1 MRIDVTRPVKCPWF
15 DDLAKAYLL
24 DSIMYGIGPAG
35 LFERR
40 FEHAVLQFGAVVQA
54 MGITENCKHSAHPLI

>member
-1 MRIDVTRPVKCPWF
+1 MRIDVTRPVKCSRF

-24 DSIMYGIGPAG
+24 DTVMDGIGPTG

-40 FEHAVLQFGAVVQA
+40 LEHAVFQFGAVVQA
-54 MGITENCKHSAHPLI
+54 VGITENCKHSAHPLM